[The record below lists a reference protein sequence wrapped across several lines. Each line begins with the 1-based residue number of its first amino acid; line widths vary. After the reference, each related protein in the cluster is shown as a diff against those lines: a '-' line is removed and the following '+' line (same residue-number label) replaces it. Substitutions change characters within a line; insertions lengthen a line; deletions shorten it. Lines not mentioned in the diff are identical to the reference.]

1 MEDCIEKMHHVFGI
15 EMRENKKDEKKKG
28 FYYLVNKIKEE
39 ARAEVWTAMSVCSEP
54 KALVWGSNFQE
65 GRPR

>member
-54 KALVWGSNFQE
+54 KALV
-65 GRPR
+65 